1 MNPNGLQLGADYE
14 LNKMIMITKNEIIE
28 LLKEYS
34 GYIDR
39 SRTEQAIHE
48 DNFDIVSDAILSK
61 LRQDAVIKN
70 EVTVCGNEW
79 HESNMQH
86 FGKCHACGLK
96 VEL

>member
-1 MNPNGLQLGADYE
+1 
-14 LNKMIMITKNEIIE
+14 MITKNELIE

-61 LRQDAVIKN
+61 LRQDAVSGA
-70 EVTVCGNEW
+70 VCDNCKDVQG
-79 HESNMQH
+79 MYL
-86 FGKCHACGLK
+86 GMTCPKCNRPFRDVK
-96 VEL
+96 QTDR

>member
-1 MNPNGLQLGADYE
+1 
-14 LNKMIMITKNEIIE
+14 MITKNELIE

-61 LRQDAVIKN
+61 LRQVA
-70 EVTVCGNEW
+70 
-79 HESNMQH
+79 SR
-86 FGKCHACGLK
+86 
-96 VEL
+96 